1 MRTTEHIDTV
11 VIGAGQSGLSV
22 GYFLAQQGR
31 EFVILNADQRVGDV
45 WRRRWD
51 SLRLFTPA
59 RYDGLAGMPF
69 PAPPTAF
76 PTKDE
81 MADFLEG
88 YAAHFGLPV
97 RNDARVRRLS
107 REGGR
112 FAIALDDGDL
122 TADNVV
128 VAMASYQRP
137 RVPAIAAQLS
147 PAIRQLHSLEYR
159 NPQQLQPGG
168 VLLVGAGNSAA
179 EIAMEVGRT
188 HDTFVAGR
196 DVGHIPFR
204 IDGLLGRKVMV
215 RLVLRGLFHRVL
227 TVRTPI
233 GRKVRPKTL
242 VHGGPWIRTKPKD
255 LAALG
260 VQRVGRV
267 EEIRDGLPVAD
278 GEILDVANVIWCTG
292 FDTGFDWIDLP
303 VMGDHEPLHVAG
315 VVPSQPGLFFTGLHF
330 LSALSSTMIH
340 GAERDASRIAHL
352 IAQRTA
358 QRDTSREVAGW
369 MPQPDYSQS
378 APPARNPR

>member
-1 MRTTEHIDTV
+1 MSTTEHIDTV

-31 EFVILNADQRVGDV
+31 PFVILNADERVGDV

-81 MADFLEG
+81 MADYLEA
-88 YAAHFGLPV
+88 YAAHFDLPV

-107 REGGR
+107 H
-112 FAIALDDGDL
+112 DGDRFTVDL
-122 TADNVV
+122 DEAAITADNVV

-137 RVPAIAAQLS
+137 AVPGFAAQLD
-147 PAIRQLHSLEYR
+147 PRITQLHSIEYR
-159 NPQQLQPGG
+159 NPQQLRPGG

-179 EIAMEVGRT
+179 EIAIEVGRT
-188 HDTFVAGR
+188 HDTFLAGR
-196 DVGHIPFR
+196 DVGSIPFR
-204 IDGLLGRKVMV
+204 IDGFLGRKVLV
-215 RLVLRGLFHRVL
+215 RLVLRGLFHHVL

-242 VHGGPWIRTKPKD
+242 EHGGPLIRTKAKD

-260 VQRVGRV
+260 VRRVGRV
-267 EEIRDGLPVAD
+267 EDVRDGLPVID
-278 GEILDVANVIWCTG
+278 GDTLDVANVIWCTG
-292 FDTGFDWIDLP
+292 FSTGFDWIDLP
-303 VMGDHEPLHVAG
+303 VLGEHEPLHEAG
-315 VVPSQPGLFFTGLHF
+315 VVASQPGLFFVGLHF

-340 GAERDASRIAHL
+340 GAERDARRIAGL
-352 IAQRTA
+352 IAQRAA
-358 QRDTSREVAGW
+358 QRDTAREVAGW
-369 MPQPDYSQS
+369 MPQPDYSQ
-378 APPARNPR
+378 PA